1 MECIQMYYNLV
12 TALYI
17 IYWHEYCYFFLFI
30 ENITKLVDDLQA
42 CDEGVQ
48 ETWAKLIATQND
60 GGDITALLAQYTKE
74 NGDKDALIAAIVT

>member
-1 MECIQMYYNLV
+1 MSIV
-12 TALYI
+12 I
-17 IYWHEYCYFFLFI
+17 FFLFI